1 LAQKDG
7 YAALSFDPAD
17 YKTLND
23 IPLITRGCDSQYAV
37 NPAFSHMWQKLT
49 VDELAASVVELL
61 PYNQWVYP
69 SGMPVILS
77 LTGGE
82 PTLRAK
88 ILAELLN
95 NPQMKYCKHVLMETN
110 CAVPLTWKFIGDI
123 NQWLSA
129 DTTRKW
135 TWSNSPKLSVSGEPW
150 DKAIVPK
157 IAMMQRGVS
166 GKEFCNQVDQY
177 FKFVCGPNEADFD
190 EVALAMGEYYAE
202 GIPRDSDIYV
212 MPVACTEEQQQEI
225 SAQVARMC
233 IERGYIY
240 CHRIQNS
247 VFGNGVGT

>member
-1 LAQKDG
+1 MAQKDG
-7 YAALSFDPAD
+7 YAALDFNPAD
-17 YKTLND
+17 FKSLKD

-37 NPAFSHMWQKLT
+37 NPAFAHMWQKLT
-49 VDELAASVVELL
+49 VDELATAVVDLL
-61 PYNQWVYP
+61 PNKQWVYP
-69 SGMPVILS
+69 SGIPVILS

-88 ILAELLN
+88 IFAELLEH
-95 NPQMKYCKHVLMETN
+95 PLMKDCKHVLVETN
-110 CAVPLTWKFIGDI
+110 CAVPLTWKFTGDI
-123 NQWLSA
+123 NQWLAA

-135 TWSNSPKLSVSGEPW
+135 TWSNSPKLTVSGESW

-157 IAMMQRGVS
+157 VALMQRTIF

-177 FKFVCGPNEADFD
+177 FKFVCGPNVADFD
-190 EVALAMGEYYAE
+190 EVDLAMTEYYDA
-202 GIPRDSDIYV
+202 GIPRDVDVYI
-212 MPVACTEEQQQEI
+212 MPVACTEEQQQSI
-225 SAQVARMC
+225 SAEVAKMC